1 MVDVQHAAHPDLH
14 GYRRHHHLAILLDE
28 VADPS
33 FIVNNKKVLQAHVD
47 GALLGQSATQMFVYE
62 VFLWRTPIIL
72 TTNNWN
78 LSGLAEDELEWIN
91 ANCVVVH
98 IAEPVY
104 AHSSE
109 TQTPRQTAP
118 GPQLA
123 PISPVA
129 HTSLAADARRQ
140 QEQQEQQEEQQQP
153 LQQMEPQQP
162 CQVLQPVPPG
172 PRSRHARKRPAAA
185 TGKRARLA

>member
-1 MVDVQHAAHPDLH
+1 M
-14 GYRRHHHLAILLDE
+14 DE

-109 TQTPRQTAP
+109 TRRLCRPHLGLSSHRFHQWRTRVWQQMHDSSRSSRSSRRSSSSHCSSWSHSSHAIFCSQYLQDH
-118 GPQLA
+118 G
-123 PISPVA
+123 
-129 HTSLAADARRQ
+129 ADMPASD
-140 QEQQEQQEEQQQP
+140 QQQP
-153 LQQMEPQQP
+153 RANVRDRHKLQCAYTTRVERHLP
-162 CQVLQPVPPG
+162 
-172 PRSRHARKRPAAA
+172 SR
-185 TGKRARLA
+185 G